1 MEVSALRQPKNTV
14 PQCIHRIS
22 LEEAGLI
29 AQDSNCQKVLD
40 AHLAERQALLQKPVL
55 ERILKESSHED
66 AED

>member
-1 MEVSALRQPKNTV
+1 MEVSAMRQPKNAV

-29 AQDSNCQKVLD
+29 AQDPNYQKELD
-40 AHLAERQALLQKPVL
+40 AYLAEPQALLQKPVL
-55 ERILKESSHED
+55 DWILEESNRAV